1 MSAQLVAR
9 LDASTESFD
18 AELEKTLDWQGATF
32 PDIEQKVA
40 AIVADVR
47 AKGDQALLRF
57 TKEFDA
63 LAADSL
69 DQLRVDADQ
78 LAAAFESLP
87 ADQRAALRG
96 AAQRIRQYHEY
107 QIESSWSYVDRW
119 GNRLGQKITPLQ
131 RVGVYVPG
139 GQASYPS
146 SVLMTLIPARVA
158 GVPELVVTT
167 PTPRDEV
174 NQMVLGALH
183 VAGVDEVIRAG
194 GAQAIAAL
202 AFGTESLSRVDKIV
216 GPGGAFVAE
225 AKRQVFGRVGIDII
239 AGPSEVLVVAD
250 GSTDPEWTAIDLF
263 SQAEHDAAA
272 QSILVSTNDEFLNR
286 VEASMHSLLPRMQRR
301 EIIEESLR
309 GRGAFIKA
317 ADKQQACEIAN
328 RIAPEHL
335 ELHVEHASDWV
346 DAIHHAGAIF
356 CGSNTGE
363 TFGDYVAGPSH
374 VLPTFG
380 TARFGSPLG
389 VYDFVKRS
397 SVIDMSSQG
406 VEALADIAQTLAES
420 EGLQAHGL
428 AASMRM
434 KQR

>member
-47 AKGDQALLRF
+47 ARGDQALLRF

-119 GNRLGQKITPLQ
+119 GNRLGQRITPLQ

-146 SVLMTLIPARVA
+146 SAFASGTRASCSSSAAR
-158 GVPELVVTT
+158 
-167 PTPRDEV
+167 
-174 NQMVLGALH
+174 
-183 VAGVDEVIRAG
+183 
-194 GAQAIAAL
+194 
-202 AFGTESLSRVDKIV
+202 SC
-216 GPGGAFVAE
+216 
-225 AKRQVFGRVGIDII
+225 
-239 AGPSEVLVVAD
+239 GPSA
-250 GSTDPEWTAIDLF
+250 
-263 SQAEHDAAA
+263 
-272 QSILVSTNDEFLNR
+272 
-286 VEASMHSLLPRMQRR
+286 
-301 EIIEESLR
+301 
-309 GRGAFIKA
+309 
-317 ADKQQACEIAN
+317 
-328 RIAPEHL
+328 
-335 ELHVEHASDWV
+335 
-346 DAIHHAGAIF
+346 
-356 CGSNTGE
+356 
-363 TFGDYVAGPSH
+363 
-374 VLPTFG
+374 
-380 TARFGSPLG
+380 
-389 VYDFVKRS
+389 
-397 SVIDMSSQG
+397 
-406 VEALADIAQTLAES
+406 
-420 EGLQAHGL
+420 
-428 AASMRM
+428 
-434 KQR
+434 